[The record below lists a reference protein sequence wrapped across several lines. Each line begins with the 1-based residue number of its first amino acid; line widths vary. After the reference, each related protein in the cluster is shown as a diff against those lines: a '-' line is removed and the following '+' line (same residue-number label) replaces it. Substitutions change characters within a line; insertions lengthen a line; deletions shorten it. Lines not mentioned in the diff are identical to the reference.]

1 MNGTTLAQTQFNNRD
16 KKSTKLQLRSI
27 RSVTD
32 KKFDAWIMTVEDRW
46 IEEIAACLEGN
57 FPDWRS

>member
-1 MNGTTLAQTQFNNRD
+1 MNGTTLEQTNSNNRN
-16 KKSTKLQLRSI
+16 KRAINSQRISI

-32 KKFDAWIMTVEDRW
+32 KKFDTWIMTVEDRW

>member
-1 MNGTTLAQTQFNNRD
+1 MNVATLAQTKSNNRNQ
-16 KKSTKLQLRSI
+16 KSTKIQLKSLK
-27 RSVTD
+27 SVTD
-32 KKFDAWIMTVEDRW
+32 EKFDNWIMTVEDRW